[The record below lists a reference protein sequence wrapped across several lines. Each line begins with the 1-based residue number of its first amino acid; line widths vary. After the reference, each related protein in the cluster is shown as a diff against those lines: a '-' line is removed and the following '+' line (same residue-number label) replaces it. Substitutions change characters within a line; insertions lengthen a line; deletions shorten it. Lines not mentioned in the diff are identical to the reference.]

1 MSQEIET
8 FDQVWDKHVKP
19 ILKNPEDWK
28 SEINGLVPQE
38 DYEKINEVVEFLT
51 GTSLEVI
58 NMFTSDD
65 EDPITLLEVK
75 SPGYA
80 KGPASNF

>member
-1 MSQEIET
+1 MSKELET
-8 FDQVWDKHVKP
+8 FDQVWDQHVKP

-28 SEINGLVPQE
+28 SPIDGLIPENQ
-38 DYEKINEVVEFLT
+38 YEKINEVVEFLT
-51 GTSLEVI
+51 GTSLEI
-58 NMFTSDD
+58 TNTFSA
-65 EDPITLLEVK
+65 EDSEVLYEVK

>member
-28 SEINGLVPQE
+28 SEIDGLIPQE
-38 DYEKINEVVEFLT
+38 DYEKVNEVVEFLT
-51 GTSLEVI
+51 GTSLEVT
-58 NMFTSDD
+58 NTFTSSD
-65 EDPITLLEVK
+65 EDAIMLYEVK

-80 KGPASNF
+80 KGPA

>member
-1 MSQEIET
+1 MSKELET
-8 FDQVWDKHVKP
+8 FDQVWDQHVKP

-28 SEINGLVPQE
+28 SPIDGLIPENQ
-38 DYEKINEVVEFLT
+38 YEKINEVVEFLT
-51 GTSLEVI
+51 GTSLEI
-58 NMFTSDD
+58 TNTFNT
-65 EDPITLLEVK
+65 EDTEVLYEVK